1 MFSEQQG
8 IDMNSKSPNVSIRHI
23 ILFFLISTFCF
34 SAKAEQSLTNKK
46 ILIIYF
52 SQPESINLS
61 EADGM
66 TGASVITKNETT
78 LGSTEYIATIIQK
91 QTQGDLFHIE
101 TVKPYPLTHE
111 PLIRYAEKEQQ
122 ENIHPALKNKINNLN
137 EYQVVFVGYP
147 IWWYKMPMALYTLFE
162 QYDFS
167 DKTIIPFTTHGGSE
181 FSGSISEIKRL
192 QPNAHVVNNGLAI
205 FRNNISDTNTEKYVI
220 EWLNNLKI

>member
-61 EADGM
+61 DADGM
-66 TGASVITKNETT
+66 TGASLITINETT

-91 QTQGDLFHIE
+91 QTQGDLFRI
-101 TVKPYPLTHE
+101 
-111 PLIRYAEKEQQ
+111 
-122 ENIHPALKNKINNLN
+122 
-137 EYQVVFVGYP
+137 
-147 IWWYKMPMALYTLFE
+147 
-162 QYDFS
+162 
-167 DKTIIPFTTHGGSE
+167 
-181 FSGSISEIKRL
+181 
-192 QPNAHVVNNGLAI
+192 
-205 FRNNISDTNTEKYVI
+205 
-220 EWLNNLKI
+220 